1 MSALQDHPITGGQ
14 ALPQLPASR
23 PVGVWRRFR
32 RASPFAL
39 IYSAAILIFYT
50 IIFIIPFGTGIWLLF
65 SSFKTG
71 ADIVGLP
78 VTLWP
83 KKWTLDAYLMVMD
96 PTRANLPIAYVNSIM
111 VTTGT
116 VISVL
121 ITSSMGGFI
130 FARLEFPG
138 RDYLFYFVLS
148 TTMVPFLTLLIPLYI
163 VMRELHLLNSLWGV
177 WVPSI
182 FSSFGVFL
190 CRQFVYGIPRE
201 LYDAAKIDGSGDF
214 GIYRNIILPLT
225 KPILSAL
232 AIFVFLGAFNAYLWP
247 LVILNEEKKLTLPL
261 IIARMANRFGGT
273 DYQAVM
279 AGSVLVSIPPLIVF
293 LIFQKNFV
301 RGIALTGLKG

>member
-1 MSALQDHPITGGQ
+1 MRTADTGK
-14 ALPQLPASR
+14 LEVPNSY
-23 PVGVWRRFR
+23 VRRWLV
-32 RASPFAL
+32 SGKWVKTL
-39 IYSAAILIFYT
+39 IFLLLAAISFAMFYPFFWLI
-50 IIFIIPFGTGIWLLF
+50 F

-71 ADIVGLP
+71 ADIVRIP
-78 VTLWP
+78 VTLLP
-83 KKWTLDAYLMVMD
+83 QKWTLSAYQMVMD
-96 PTRANLPIAYVNSIM
+96 PTRANLPIAYVNSIII
-111 VTTGT
+111 TTGT
-116 VISVL
+116 VLSVL
-121 ITSSMGGFI
+121 ITSSMGGFV
-130 FARLEFPG
+130 FARLDFPG

-163 VMRELHLLNSLWGV
+163 VIRDLNLLNSLWGV

-182 FSSFGVFL
+182 FSSFGIFL

-214 GIYRNIILPLT
+214 GIYRNIIVPLT
-225 KPILSAL
+225 KPVLSAL
-232 AIFVFLGAFNAYLWP
+232 AIFVFLSSFNAYLWP
-247 LVILNEEKKLTLPL
+247 LIVLNDEEKLTLPL

>member
-1 MSALQDHPITGGQ
+1 MRIADTGR
-14 ALPQLPASR
+14 LEVPNSY
-23 PVGVWRRFR
+23 VRRWLV
-32 RASPFAL
+32 SGKWVKTL
-39 IYSAAILIFYT
+39 IFLLLAAISFAMFYPFFWLI
-50 IIFIIPFGTGIWLLF
+50 F

-71 ADIVGLP
+71 ADIVRIP
-78 VTLWP
+78 VTLLP
-83 KKWTLDAYLMVMD
+83 QKWTLSAYQMVMD
-96 PTRANLPIAYVNSIM
+96 PTRANLPIAYVNSIII
-111 VTTGT
+111 TTGT
-116 VISVL
+116 VLSVL
-121 ITSSMGGFI
+121 LTSSMGGFV
-130 FARLEFPG
+130 FARLDFPG

-163 VMRELHLLNSLWGV
+163 VIRELNLLNSLWGV

-182 FSSFGVFL
+182 FSSFGIFL

-214 GIYRNIILPLT
+214 GIYRNIIVPLT
-225 KPILSAL
+225 KPVLSAL
-232 AIFVFLGAFNAYLWP
+232 AIFVFLGSFNAYLWP
-247 LVILNEEKKLTLPL
+247 LIVLNDEEKLTLPL